1 MECKRCLYN
10 DEHPLGITFN
20 SDGICSGCLIHEEKD
35 SIDWSKKYEK
45 LEELVNNYRQ
55 GEYYDCVVPVT
66 SSSDS
71 FFVLHHVINILKL
84 KPLVVHYNK
93 YFNNMLSIRN
103 LAKLREVFGVDIIIK
118 NSNLKI
124 VQDIT
129 RYALER
135 YGNPYWHAL
144 AGNTVFA
151 VQSATKFNI
160 PLIVWGAHQGIEQ
173 VGMFAYDQG
182 VEMTRRYRKDHDLFR
197 KEVVN
202 EDDPFSILNE
212 SIFGNYEY
220 PNDNVLYEKKIRG
233 IYLNNFIRWDY
244 RKQAEL
250 VVEKYG
256 FETLKSSSTFD
267 IYENVDCY
275 VYLNIHNKLK
285 YLKHG
290 YSKVTD
296 QLCRE
301 IRHKRLSREEAAI
314 IEKAYIGKWNEYED
328 IFCDWLGIKKESLEY
343 ICSLHTKHKIKDESL
358 TKSEKKIVDKFES
371 TYIQNPIKET
381 VKEGYIYFGK
391 GV

>member
-1 MECKRCLYN
+1 M
-10 DEHPLGITFN
+10 
-20 SDGICSGCLIHEEKD
+20 
-35 SIDWSKKYEK
+35 
-45 LEELVNNYRQ
+45 
-55 GEYYDCVVPVT
+55 PVT
-66 SSSDS
+66 GAKDS
-71 FFVLHHVINILKL
+71 FFIVDYVKNILGL
-84 KPLVVHYNK
+84 NPLLVNYNKHYNTIYSHK
-93 YFNNMLSIRN
+93 NLS
-103 LAKLREVFGVDIIIK
+103 KLRSLIGCSLITLTVKPQIIK
-118 NSNLKI
+118 KI
-124 VQDIT
+124 TKATIS
-129 RYALER
+129 RL
-135 YGNPYWHAL
+135 GSIYWHCI
-144 AGNTVFA
+144 AGQTVFPVKIA
-151 VQSATKFNI
+151 CRFNI
-160 PLIVWGAHQGIEQ
+160 PLIIWGAHQGVDQ
-173 VGMFAYDQG
+173 VGMFSHNEN
-182 VEMTRRYRKDHDLFR
+182 VEMTRRYRKDHDLFG

-220 PNDNVLYEKKIRG
+220 PNDDMLYEKKIRG

-328 IFCDWLGIKKESLEY
+328 IFCDWLGIKNESLEY
-343 ICSLHTKHKIKDESL
+343 ICSLHTNHKIKEESVS
-358 TKSEKKIVDKFES
+358 KSEKKIVDKFES

-381 VKEGYIYFGK
+381 TKEGYIYFGK